1 MPDVGLALTQINGS
15 ASCACYEAIRLYCSD
30 RRGFVPA
37 KTQIVDFLREKA
49 LVLPA
54 LLDAAITGNEQAKY
68 ILSLLQMAVS
78 YSEGLQGASAPS
90 LQADREACGIP
101 DAVFDH
107 SVMES
112 VSDGHGNFYIPGA
125 LRLVAIL
132 DDALNAMLA
141 PLALLAG
148 ESKEAR
154 ALYERYRERL
164 DGLVRVRPAI
174 VDDMMS
180 GGTIADM
187 TSGRPVSGDSVHLLI
202 MDIHR
207 EINRLQGEISTE
219 EIDGAKTY
227 GLAETDRPLLAAF
240 MRGVKRTASLKF
252 DHPGLGTTA
261 ARAGGTL
268 LIQNDLGTT
277 EAHVLVVRVTETDAV
292 VTHTDIHVQRLRF
305 FQSLLEGTGVRWDE
319 LRSHQGSAITADDL
333 FYVAHGR
340 LEAQD
345 PAALAGFLERLGSR
359 LVFLIDWNRAR
370 KRLRLLVPNERAVRI
385 LRWAADHEYG
395 HRAFLILGGERLVYD
410 ALEQAVKTPLRYGE
424 PLHEMIGADVAQ
436 EYLCYVLQTTATGL
450 LKTQSS
456 ALIRDQVRAELF
468 NHFRSAEQRLL
479 ADAGRHASLIVQL
492 ASGLRTG
499 LRPEAA
505 SGRDA
510 LTQNAARAKL
520 AETRADEIVKE
531 TRLTVRRIPGTE
543 IFCRILEVADDAA
556 DDLEDS
562 AFLAGLLSGRATR
575 LEAPVALLA
584 LSDLLVEDA
593 QAFQRALGAAQH
605 IHRGGA
611 REHMQQ
617 FLEAVDHVAT
627 IEHETDEQER
637 AVTAALVGSQIDCR
651 EFHLVSGISGHL
663 ESAADALLRASLMLR
678 DHVLGEI
685 MFV

>member
-1 MPDVGLALTQINGS
+1 M
-15 ASCACYEAIRLYCSD
+15 
-30 RRGFVPA
+30 PA
-37 KTQIVDFLREKA
+37 KTQIVEFLGDKA

-54 LLDAAITGNEQAKY
+54 LLEAAIIGNEQAKY
-68 ILSLLQMAVS
+68 VLSLLQMAVS
-78 YSEGLQGASAPS
+78 YAECPRDAAPS
-90 LQADREACGIP
+90 SLRADREACRIP
-101 DAVFDH
+101 DSAFDR
-107 SVMES
+107 SVAES
-112 VSDGHGNFYIPGA
+112 GSDGHGNFHIPGA
-125 LRLVAIL
+125 QRLMAIL
-132 DDALNAMLA
+132 DDALKAMLA

-148 ESKEAR
+148 ESKEAS
-154 ALYERYRERL
+154 ALHERYRQRL
-164 DGLVRVRPAI
+164 DRLVEARPAI
-174 VDDMMS
+174 LDDMIS
-180 GGTIADM
+180 GETIAAM
-187 TSGRPVSGDSVHLLI
+187 TSGRPVSGDGLHLLI
-202 MDIHR
+202 MDLHK

-219 EIDGAKTY
+219 EVDGAKAY
-227 GLAETDRPLLAAF
+227 GLTETDRFLLAAF

-261 ARAGGTL
+261 ARAGDTL

-277 EAHVLVVRVTETDAV
+277 EAHVLVVRLTETNAV

-305 FQSLLEGTGVRWDE
+305 FQSLLDGTGIQWDE
-319 LRSHQGSAITADDL
+319 LRSYQGSAVPKADL

-340 LEAQD
+340 FEAQD
-345 PAALAGFLERLGSR
+345 SPALAGFLECLGSR

-385 LRWAADHEYG
+385 LKWAADHEFG
-395 HRAFLILGGERLVYD
+395 HRAFLMLGGERLVYD

-424 PLHEMIGADVAQ
+424 PLHEMIGTDVAQ
-436 EYLCYVLQTTATGL
+436 DYLCFVLQTTATGL
-450 LKTQSS
+450 LKPQSA

-479 ADAGRHASLIVQL
+479 ADASRHASIIAQL
-492 ASGLRTG
+492 AGGVRTG
-499 LRPEAA
+499 LRQEAA
-505 SGRDA
+505 SGSDVLAR
-510 LTQNAARAKL
+510 NAARAKL
-520 AETRADEIVKE
+520 AETHADDIVKE

-575 LEAPVALLA
+575 LEPPAPLLA

-593 QAFQRALGAAQH
+593 QAFQHAIGAAQY

-617 FLEAVDHVAT
+617 FLEAVDRVTT
-627 IEHETDEQER
+627 IEHETDERER
-637 AVTAALVGSQIDCR
+637 AVTAALVGSDIDHR
-651 EFHLVSGISGHL
+651 EFHLITGISSHL

-678 DHVLGEI
+678 DHVLGEV

>member
-1 MPDVGLALTQINGS
+1 M
-15 ASCACYEAIRLYCSD
+15 
-30 RRGFVPA
+30 PA
-37 KTQIVDFLREKA
+37 KTQIVEFLGDKA

-54 LLDAAITGNEQAKY
+54 LLEAAIIGNEQAKY
-68 ILSLLQMAVS
+68 VLSLLQMAVS
-78 YSEGLQGASAPS
+78 YAECPRDAAPPS
-90 LQADREACGIP
+90 LRADREACRIP
-101 DAVFDH
+101 DSAFDR
-107 SVMES
+107 SVAES
-112 VSDGHGNFYIPGA
+112 GSDGHGNFHIPGA
-125 LRLVAIL
+125 WRLVAIL
-132 DDALNAMLA
+132 DDALKAMLA

-148 ESKEAR
+148 ESKEAS
-154 ALYERYRERL
+154 ALHERYRQRL
-164 DGLVRVRPAI
+164 DRLVEARPAI
-174 VDDMMS
+174 LDDMIR
-180 GGTIADM
+180 GETIAAM
-187 TSGRPVSGDSVHLLI
+187 TSGRPVSGDGLHLLI
-202 MDIHR
+202 MDLHK

-219 EIDGAKTY
+219 EVDGAKAY
-227 GLAETDRPLLAAF
+227 GLTETDRFLLAAF

-261 ARAGGTL
+261 ARAGDTL

-277 EAHVLVVRVTETDAV
+277 EAHVLVVRLTETNAV

-305 FQSLLEGTGVRWDE
+305 FQSLLDGTGIQWDE
-319 LRSHQGSAITADDL
+319 LRSHQGSAVPKADL

-340 LEAQD
+340 FEAQD
-345 PAALAGFLERLGSR
+345 SPALAGFLECLGSR

-385 LRWAADHEYG
+385 LKWAADHEFG
-395 HRAFLILGGERLVYD
+395 HRAFLMLGGERLVYD

-424 PLHEMIGADVAQ
+424 PLHEMIGTDVAQ
-436 EYLCYVLQTTATGL
+436 DYLCFVLQTTATGL
-450 LKTQSS
+450 LKPQSA

-479 ADAGRHASLIVQL
+479 ADASRHASIIAQL
-492 ASGLRTG
+492 AGGVRTG
-499 LRPEAA
+499 LRQEAA
-505 SGRDA
+505 SGSDVLAR
-510 LTQNAARAKL
+510 NAARAKL
-520 AETRADEIVKE
+520 AETHADDIVKE

-562 AFLAGLLSGRATR
+562 AFLAGLFSGRATR
-575 LEAPVALLA
+575 LEPPTPLLA

-593 QAFQRALGAAQH
+593 QAFQHAIGAAQY

-617 FLEAVDHVAT
+617 FLEAVDRVTT
-627 IEHETDEQER
+627 IEHETDERER
-637 AVTAALVGSQIDCR
+637 AVTAALVGSDIDHR
-651 EFHLVSGISGHL
+651 EFHLITGISSHL

-678 DHVLGEI
+678 DHVLGEV